1 MLIAKRHCTSST
13 FCLMLALL
21 ALFEFSTCRSEVLV
35 AGVDSAGYLPPGQLA
50 EETTFEGSWTLYL
63 F

>member
-1 MLIAKRHCTSST
+1 
-13 FCLMLALL
+13 MLALL